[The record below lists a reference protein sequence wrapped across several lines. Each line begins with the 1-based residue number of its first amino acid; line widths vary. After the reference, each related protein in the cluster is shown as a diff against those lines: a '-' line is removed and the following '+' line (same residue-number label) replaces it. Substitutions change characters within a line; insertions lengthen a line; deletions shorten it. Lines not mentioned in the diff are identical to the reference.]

1 MGGNV
6 DNVIEVVNDDLV
18 TGDITDGSQQYSPEI
33 DTTTLD
39 VDVAIFEKT
48 IENPYADDLI
58 WDLLLL
64 EFNLALSVRAVST
77 ATADLIW
84 KLQARNK
91 SGTWVDL
98 LSAVTETDVG
108 TAFVERQRGG
118 FILPVTNLNEVPFD
132 VRLILQC
139 NETNEG
145 RGRLAG
151 ASWVRHRA
159 RRKLGY

>member
-1 MGGNV
+1 MSGV
-6 DNVIEVVNDDLV
+6 DNVVEVVNDDLV
-18 TGDITDGSQQYSPEI
+18 TGDLTEGSQQYSPEI

-39 VDVAIFEKT
+39 VDVVIFEKT
-48 IENPYADDLI
+48 IENPYADDLA

-64 EFNLALSVRAVST
+64 QFNLALSVRAVST

-84 KLQARNK
+84 QLQARNK
-91 SGTWVDL
+91 GGTYVDL
-98 LSAVTETDVG
+98 HPAVTETDPN
-108 TAFVERQRGG
+108 TTFLERQRGG
-118 FILPVTNLNEVPFD
+118 FIFPVTNLIEVPFD

-139 NETNEG
+139 NETDEG

-151 ASWVRHRA
+151 ASWVRYRA